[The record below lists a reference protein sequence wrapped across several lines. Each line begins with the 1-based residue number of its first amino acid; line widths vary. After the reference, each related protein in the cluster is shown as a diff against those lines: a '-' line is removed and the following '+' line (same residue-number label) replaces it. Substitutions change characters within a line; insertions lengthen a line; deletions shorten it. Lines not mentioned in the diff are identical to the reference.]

1 MKVNS
6 KKIITSLLFGTTFLF
21 SYTSFASPLD
31 ANDNDTKLEK
41 KDNKK
46 DSEEKDKDSKN
57 KKENITNV
65 NQANNEKM
73 KKSLINP
80 DPSDGVNMNDTDNS
94 QLDDEYEVDI
104 NNPEYKK
111 IINRRKATLDLSNQ
125 LQAEENSASLDSQ
138 YNERYP
144 LPPSSIIDMRKK
156 DQELNKAKSI
166 RIGAPVKETFSTVNL
181 EPDQQTPIEIKVV
194 PGYIST
200 LTFFDSTG
208 SPWPVEYAK
217 PGDKSF
223 SFTLVGK
230 SGNILNIDTSKLYAD
245 SNASIGLVGMDT
257 NFTITLVAN
266 DTENTTKKSFRIADR
281 GPKAKNDVIMGD
293 DTVDNAPNEMFD
305 IINGRLDSLKN
316 IKPLKVNG
324 VQADAYSYNK
334 FTYIVSKYKMLSPAR
349 ENSMSLPNGKTIY
362 KIYPTSSLTFSV
374 DGKMIFANVEN
385 EISRN

>member
-1 MKVNS
+1 MQVNS
-6 KKIITSLLFGTTFLF
+6 SKIITGLLLGTTFLY
-21 SYTSFASPLD
+21 SHTVFAEPLD
-31 ANDNDTKLEK
+31 TKENTKIENKDTKKENVK
-41 KDNKK
+41 NNKK
-46 DSEEKDKDSKN
+46 DKEEKL
-57 KKENITNV
+57 TNV
-65 NQANNEKM
+65 NQVNNEKM
-73 KKSLINP
+73 RKSLINP
-80 DPSDGVNMNDTDNS
+80 DPSDGVNMNDTNNDNDA
-94 QLDDEYEVDI
+94 LEDDEYEVDI

-111 IINRRKATLDLSNQ
+111 LIKRRKAVLDLNNQ
-125 LQAEENSASLDSQ
+125 IQVEENNASLDAQ
-138 YNERYP
+138 YNEKYP
-144 LPPSSIIDMRKK
+144 LPPSSIINMRKK
-156 DQELNKAKSI
+156 DYELDKAKNV

-181 EPDQQTPIEIKVV
+181 DPDQQKPIEIKVV

-230 SGNILNIDTSKLYAD
+230 AGNILNIDTSKLYAD
-245 SNASIGLVGMDT
+245 SNASIGLVGMDS

-266 DTENTTKKSFRIADR
+266 DTENTTKKSFRIGDR

-293 DTVDNAPNEMFD
+293 DTVDNAPSEMFD
-305 IINGRLDSLKN
+305 IINGRLEGLKN

-349 ENSMSLPNGKTIY
+349 ENSMSLPNGKTVY

-374 DGKMIFANVEN
+374 DGKMVFANIEN